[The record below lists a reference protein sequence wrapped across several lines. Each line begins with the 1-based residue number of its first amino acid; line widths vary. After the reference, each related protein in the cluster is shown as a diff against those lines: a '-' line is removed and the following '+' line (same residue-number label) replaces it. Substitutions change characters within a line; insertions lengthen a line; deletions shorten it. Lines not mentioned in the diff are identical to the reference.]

1 MPQQLVPPW
10 LRRALLAAAV
20 SAVVAIGA
28 LAGAGLAGG
37 GPYALPP
44 GLPGAL
50 LLAPAI
56 FALAVL
62 PVAYPV
68 AMAATRGDAI
78 LGAVAAFLIAS
89 DLTIVFAGGRVVLA
103 PGGVEL
109 ASGLL
114 VGTLAVGPA
123 LIGLLCGELLTPFGF
138 GRRAGAIVALT
149 AAVAAAAVL
158 GAIGFAG

>member
-28 LAGAGLAGG
+28 LAGAGLATG

-44 GLPGAL
+44 GVAGSL

-56 FALAVL
+56 FALAVV

-89 DLTIVFAGGRVVLA
+89 DLTIVFAGGRVALSR
-103 PGGVEL
+103 GGVEL

-114 VGTLAVGPA
+114 VGSLAAGPA

-149 AAVAAAAVL
+149 AAVAAGAVL
-158 GAIGFAG
+158 AAIGVAG

>member
-10 LRRALLAAAV
+10 LRRALVAAVV

-28 LAGAGLAGG
+28 LAGAGLASG

-44 GLPGAL
+44 GPAGAL

-62 PVAYPV
+62 PIAYPI
-68 AMAATRGDAI
+68 AMAATRGDAV

-89 DLTIVFAGGRVVLA
+89 DLTIVFAGARVVMA

-114 VGTLAVGPA
+114 AGTLAVGPA
-123 LIGLLCGELLTPFGF
+123 LIGLLCGEFLTPFGF

-158 GAIGFAG
+158 AAIAFAG

>member
-1 MPQQLVPPW
+1 MPRQLVPPW
-10 LRRALLAAAV
+10 LRRALVAAGV

-28 LAGAGLAGG
+28 LAGAGLATG

-44 GLPGAL
+44 GLPGSF
-50 LLAPAI
+50 LLAPAV

-89 DLTIVFAGGRVVLA
+89 DVTIVFAGAHVLLA
-103 PGGVEL
+103 PGGAEL

-114 VGTLAVGPA
+114 VGTLAAGPS

-138 GRRAGAIVALT
+138 GRRAGAIVAIT
-149 AAVAAAAVL
+149 AAVAAGAVL
-158 GAIGFAG
+158 VAIGLAG

>member
-1 MPQQLVPPW
+1 MPRQLVPPW
-10 LRRALLAAAV
+10 LRRAIVAAGV

-28 LAGAGLAGG
+28 LAGAGLVAG

-44 GLPGAL
+44 GVPGAL
-50 LLAPAI
+50 LLAPAT

-62 PVAYPV
+62 PIAYPV

-89 DLTIVFAGGRVVLA
+89 DLTIVIAGGRVVLT

-109 ASGLL
+109 GSGLL
-114 VGTLAVGPA
+114 IGTLAAGPG
-123 LIGLLCGELLTPFGF
+123 IVGLLSGELLTPLGF
-138 GRRAGAIVALT
+138 GRRAGAI
-149 AAVAAAAVL
+149 AAVAAALAAVAIL
-158 GAIGFAG
+158 AAIGFAG

>member
-1 MPQQLVPPW
+1 MPQQLIPSW
-10 LRRALLAAAV
+10 LRRALVAAVV

-28 LAGAGLAGG
+28 LAGAGLASG

-44 GLPGAL
+44 GPAGAL

-68 AMAATRGDAI
+68 AMAPTRGEAI

-89 DLTIVFAGGRVVLA
+89 DLTIVFAGGRVVMA

-138 GRRAGAIVALT
+138 GRRAGAIAALT

-158 GAIGFAG
+158 AAIGFAG

>member
-1 MPQQLVPPW
+1 MPRQLVPPW
-10 LRRALLAAAV
+10 LRHALVAAAV

-28 LAGAGLAGG
+28 LAGAGLAAG
-37 GPYALPP
+37 GPYTLPP
-44 GLPGAL
+44 GAPGAL

-103 PGGVEL
+103 TGGVEL

-114 VGTLAVGPA
+114 VGTLAAGPA
-123 LIGLLCGELLTPFGF
+123 LIGMICGELLTPFGF
-138 GRRAGAIVALT
+138 GRRAGAIVAFT
-149 AAVAAAAVL
+149 AALGAAAVL
-158 GAIGFAG
+158 AAMALAA